1 MGRNGVLKELVS
13 TLCWVFAGSK
23 SLCSCPPVVVKAL
36 GSYVSKVF
44 LPGQPCSLFVP
55 LEIFFV
61 LLWDEPCISKELA
74 VLRLAFFRHVCGC
87 LPHPNCL
94 VFCVLSE
101 LLNTVLRTHPFG
113 GLLKVIACR
122 GVLWIISY
130 ILVHFSYFCKRAHI
144 L

>member
-1 MGRNGVLKELVS
+1 MHLNGKKWCLERVGFNS
-13 TLCWVFAGSK
+13 AGSK
-23 SLCSCPPVVVKAL
+23 SLCSCPPVIVKAL
-36 GSYVSKVF
+36 GSYISKVF

-55 LEIFFV
+55 LENFFV
-61 LLWDEPCISKELA
+61 LLWDEPCISKKLA

-113 GLLKVIACR
+113 GLLKVIG
-122 GVLWIISY
+122 GVFMDHY